1 MRSQLSKDEFTQ
13 FWLKPRENN
22 FFVSCLNWR
31 FLSWLVQS
39 FKESFRG
46 GNLFKNLAIFWM
58 NKKTIVV
65 FGFCMMWRI
74 VQILG
79 GCYPPRPSAS
89 VDNILLICRILNV
102 IQKPN
107 SIIVKCIQEEGGNG
121 TLKPSKLNEDKFKR
135 KHSNGDLW
143 KRHSTSVRRRERL
156 GIETL
161 GWCWRPR
168 RVPNQSC
175 YENPQISHEGDA
187 MEVFVIAPYASM

>member
-13 FWLKPRENN
+13 FLLKPRENN

-31 FLSWLVQS
+31 FLSWLGQS

-58 NKKTIVV
+58 NKKTIIV

-89 VDNILLICRILNV
+89 VDNILLICRILKV
-102 IQKPN
+102 ARYSFSGPIPSTFEHKLRRQKTKFWKNCTVVLDKDENLLWSGLQWNRSCRSNEMTLLPILLTAVYLGTGN
-107 SIIVKCIQEEGGNG
+107 CSSKIVHGSFF
-121 TLKPSKLNEDKFKR
+121 L
-135 KHSNGDLW
+135 
-143 KRHSTSVRRRERL
+143 
-156 GIETL
+156 
-161 GWCWRPR
+161 
-168 RVPNQSC
+168 
-175 YENPQISHEGDA
+175 
-187 MEVFVIAPYASM
+187 